1 MALKAERG
9 PTFFDLLAKQGEK
22 LVAASGLLQDLLAAK
37 GEDRAVIR
45 DRLHDVEHEAD
56 ELNHLFISKI
66 NQSFITPFDRHD
78 LQKLAYLLDDCVDF
92 IDEAGDVIVLYK
104 MDEIPEP
111 FDDLIRKQVEV
122 LRKCS
127 KLTAEAMPKLKK
139 PMDLKPYWLEI
150 NILEN
155 QGDQA
160 YRRTLGALFDSGLDP
175 VTIIK
180 IKDVVLILERGTDAF
195 ECLAQEIET
204 IAVKES

>member
-9 PTFFDLLAKQGEK
+9 PSFFDLLAQQGGK
-22 LVAASGLLQDLLAAK
+22 LVVASDLLQELLEAK
-37 GEDRAVIR
+37 GSERASLR

-56 ELNHLFISKI
+56 ELNHVFISKI
-66 NQSFITPFDRHD
+66 NQSFITPFDRED
-78 LQKLAYLLDDCVDF
+78 LQRLAHLMDDCVDF
-92 IDEAGDVIVLYK
+92 MDEAGDMIVLYK
-104 MDEIPEP
+104 MDDIPEP
-111 FDDLIRKQVEV
+111 FEDLLHKQVEV

-160 YRRTLGALFDSGLDP
+160 YRRTIANLFDSGLDP

-180 IKDVVLILERGTDAF
+180 LKDVVLVLEKCTDAF
-195 ECLAQEIET
+195 ESLAHGVEA

>member
-9 PTFFDLLAKQGEK
+9 PSFFDLLAKQGEN
-22 LVAASGLLQDLLAAK
+22 LVAASALLRDLLAAE
-37 GEDRAVIR
+37 GDERRAIR

-56 ELNHLFISKI
+56 ELNHVFISKI
-66 NQSFITPFDRHD
+66 NQSFITPFDRED
-78 LQKLAYLLDDCVDF
+78 LQKLAHLMDDCVDYM
-92 IDEAGDVIVLYK
+92 DEAGDIIVLYR
-104 MDEIPEP
+104 MDHIPEP
-111 FDDLIRKQVEV
+111 FDDLMAKQVEV

-127 KLTAEAMPKLKK
+127 KLTADAMPKLKK

-160 YRRTLGALFDSGLDP
+160 YRRTIAALFDSGLDP

-180 IKDVVLILERGTDAF
+180 IKDVVLILEKGTDAF
-195 ECLAQEIET
+195 ESLAHEVEA